1 MTRLHHVNIVV
12 ADMERSLG
20 FYRDLLGMRATF
32 DIELEGKWI
41 ETVVGLPGA
50 TARCVF
56 VQPDGGGGRIELLEY
71 RAPIGKSV
79 PENSVANTPGIRHLA
94 IEVDNLETVFSRL
107 NDAGVPVFSE
117 PVAVP
122 FRLVDGIRKRLAYT
136 LDPDG
141 VIVEFC
147 VHELDHGTT

>member
-20 FYRDLLGMRATF
+20 FYCGLLGMRATF
-32 DIELEGKWI
+32 DIDLEGGWI

-71 RAPIGKSV
+71 RTPAGQSHPT
-79 PENSVANTPGIRHLA
+79 NSAANTPGIRHLA
-94 IEVDNLETVFSRL
+94 IEVDNLETVFERL
-107 NDAGVPVFSE
+107 QNADVPVFSA
-117 PVAVP
+117 PVTVP
-122 FRLVDGIRKRLAYT
+122 FRLVDGIRKRLVYT

-147 VHELDHGTT
+147 VHELENDAI